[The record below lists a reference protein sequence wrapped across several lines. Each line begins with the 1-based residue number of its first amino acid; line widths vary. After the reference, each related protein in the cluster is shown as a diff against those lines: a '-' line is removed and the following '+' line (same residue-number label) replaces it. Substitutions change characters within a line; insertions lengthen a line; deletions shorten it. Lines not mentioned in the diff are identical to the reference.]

1 MKITPRRAGQE
12 TCSGL
17 LLLRD
22 PPISRN
28 LPRGRMP
35 ENPAHDLSLSS
46 TPEDEPDESSPTN
59 PAESNP
65 AESNS
70 AESDPVKGATD
81 APGEP
86 DGSRLQAEGARGESA
101 DQSEGRTVA
110 SPAASPARDDP
121 AGGADEADAPA
132 SPLFP
137 VTTDPIAPEGR
148 TFPPSVQT
156 RSVPAG
162 ADVSHP
168 HLYFNRELSTL
179 DFNWRVL
186 YQALDDRTPLL
197 DRIFFTAI
205 TGSNLDE
212 FFRKRVGGLKRQA
225 AAGVTTLSPDG
236 RTPQE
241 QLSLIRTAVEKLY
254 RRLTRFWGETLVP
267 RLAEEADL
275 HIHDYEDLT
284 PRQQTRADRHF
295 EESIFPVLTP
305 LAVDPGHPFPFLSN
319 LSLSLAV
326 TLHHPAQGTD
336 HFARVK
342 VPSNRERWVSLD
354 RDKHVVPLEQIIAHN
369 VDELF
374 RGMEVESVHAFR
386 VTRNADIRR
395 DEEEAD
401 DLLELISEELRER
414 RFAPVVRLEVDPAMP
429 AGVREMLVDELNINE
444 VDVYETESLLGHADC
459 MDLLR
464 FDRPDH
470 QYPPWEPVIPPR
482 LQREGDPT
490 ELVRHGKT
498 ADYPNIFQAI
508 QEADLLVHHPYESFQ
523 ESVQRFVEEA
533 AEDPDVLA
541 IKQTLYRT
549 SDDSPIVAALVDA
562 AERGKQVAVLV
573 EVKARFD
580 EANNIEWGRTLEES
594 GVHVA
599 YGLVGLKT
607 HAKVTLVIRQ
617 EEDGPRTYCHIGT
630 GNYNS
635 KTARQYTDLGLL
647 TCDEDIGY
655 DVTHL
660 FHYLTGYAP
669 DQDYRELLVAPQN
682 MRQKFDRLIDREM
695 EHARAGRKAHIVAK
709 MNQLNDEGIIEHL
722 YRASQAGVDIDLIV
736 RGHCRM
742 RPGLASWSENVRVI
756 SILGRFLEHTRVY
769 YFRNGGDE
777 EVFIGSADWM
787 SRNLNDRVEAI
798 VSVRDPRLRD
808 RIVAILR
815 TALQDPRT
823 AWELHPD
830 GRYVQRTPPPDGAEG
845 LQATLMR
852 KAERN
857 GR

>member
-1 MKITPRRAGQE
+1 MADSPSDQPSTSPPAQDADDPQASEPAAG
-12 TCSGL
+12 
-17 LLLRD
+17 
-22 PPISRN
+22 
-28 LPRGRMP
+28 
-35 ENPAHDLSLSS
+35 
-46 TPEDEPDESSPTN
+46 
-59 PAESNP
+59 
-65 AESNS
+65 
-70 AESDPVKGATD
+70 
-81 APGEP
+81 
-86 DGSRLQAEGARGESA
+86 DGSDTASDAAE
-101 DQSEGRTVA
+101 A
-110 SPAASPARDDP
+110 SPPRSEPSDASTD
-121 AGGADEADAPA
+121 DAPA
-132 SPLFP
+132 DSSRTQDAATESGARDAGDSVDASDPATASDGNASGAPSEGPRARPAPSSDRPNRFASSRLTDATAP
-137 VTTDPIAPEGR
+137 VGR
-148 TFPPSVQT
+148 TFPPSVDE
-156 RSVPAG
+156 RDVPDD
-162 ADVSHP
+162 ADPSHP

-197 DRIFFTAI
+197 ERIFFTAI

-241 QLSLIRTAVEKLY
+241 QLQLIRSAVEKLY
-254 RRLTRFWGETLVP
+254 RRMTRFWGDTLVP
-267 RLAEEADL
+267 TLAEEADVY
-275 HIHDYEDLT
+275 IHDYDDLSGKQKT
-284 PRQQTRADRHF
+284 IADRHF
-295 EESIFPVLTP
+295 QESIFPVLTP

-326 TLHHPAQGTD
+326 TLHNPRQGTD

-342 VPSNRERWVSLD
+342 VPSNRERWVALD
-354 RDKHVVPLEQIIAHN
+354 QENHVVPLEQIIAHN
-369 VDELF
+369 IDELF
-374 RGMEVESVHAFR
+374 RGMEVESVHPFR

-414 RFAPVVRLEVDPAMP
+414 RFAPVVRLELDPAMP
-429 AGVREMLVDELNINE
+429 SGVREMLIDELNLSE
-444 VDVYETESLLGHADC
+444 ADVYESQSLLGHADC
-459 MDLLR
+459 MDLMR
-464 FDRPDH
+464 FDRPEH
-470 QYPPWEPVIPPR
+470 EFAPWEPVIPPR
-482 LQREGDPT
+482 LRREGDPT

-533 AEDPDVLA
+533 AADPKVLA

-635 KTARQYTDLGLL
+635 KTARLYTDLGLL
-647 TCDEDIGY
+647 TCDENFGY
-655 DVTHL
+655 DITHL

-669 DQDYRELLVAPQN
+669 DQEYRELLVAPQN
-682 MRQKFDRLIDREM
+682 MRERFEALIDREIDN
-695 EHARAGRKAHIVAK
+695 ARSGRGGHIVAK

-722 YRASQAGVDIDLIV
+722 YRASQAGVEIDLIV
-736 RGHCRM
+736 RGHCRI
-742 RPGLASWSENVRVI
+742 RPGLEGWSENVRVI

-769 YFRNGGDE
+769 YFANGGDE
-777 EVFIGSADWM
+777 EVYIGSADWM

-798 VSVRDPRLRD
+798 APVHDPSLRSRIVDLLQRALRD
-808 RIVAILR
+808 RRA
-815 TALQDPRT
+815 
-823 AWELHPD
+823 AWELHSS
-830 GRYVQRTPPPDGAEG
+830 GRYVQRTPPEDGSLDVTQG
-845 LQATLMR
+845 LQEALMR
-852 KAERN
+852 AAEERDA
-857 GR
+857 